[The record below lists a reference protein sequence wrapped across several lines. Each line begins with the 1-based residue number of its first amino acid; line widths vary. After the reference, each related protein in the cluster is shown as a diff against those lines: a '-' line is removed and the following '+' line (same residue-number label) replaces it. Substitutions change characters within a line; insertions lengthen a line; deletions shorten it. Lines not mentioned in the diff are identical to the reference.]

1 MSCYPSISSLDCK
14 SSMKFLASFLV
25 LSDRNKW
32 SPSFEGFNLVVNP
45 RLWRILIIFFWHLF
59 RRRLIAAPVGDCW
72 ICQCWNKFMNQC
84 TMKRNWFLFLNETT
98 WMNTIWLSIAISQ
111 YILPQLLN
119 LMGMFPLLVP
129 FVLSWRSGHVR
140 CLMHSLSYPN
150 WHIAGVLIYALMG
163 GGYPAS

>member
-1 MSCYPSISSLDCK
+1 MTNIDY
-14 SSMKFLASFLV
+14 
-25 LSDRNKW
+25 
-32 SPSFEGFNLVVNP
+32 
-45 RLWRILIIFFWHLF
+45 FFWHLF

-163 GGYPAS
+163 GWLSSILTNFCPRTAEIHEDFSSLTKFLELRNSIYLLRLRILV